1 MVAGDKGG
9 VYRKPS
15 DISLEKFTEVLKK
28 EGCFVCLRKARG
40 DGEDAA
46 CGMLAT
52 KRKERAI
59 K

>member
-1 MVAGDKGG
+1 MVAGNKGG
-9 VYRKPS
+9 VYRTPE
-15 DISLEKFTEVLKK
+15 DISLEKFTEVLKV
-28 EGCFVCLRKARG
+28 EGCFVCLRKPRG

-52 KRKERAI
+52 KRKN